1 MSATTTAPVARRE
14 STPLGSDPAVP
25 TSAIGGP
32 PPAGTR
38 HTPRMPEPWLA
49 AAHSKRSCDPARIDR
64 SSSWNGCGRTGQLHS
79 GHGSGRIDERGT
91 RDDEECPAEVG
102 MGGVARRRR
111 DRVRVPNRARSRSV
125 CVVIPALNEEEHL
138 PEAVDALAAQ
148 TVSPNQ
154 VIVAD
159 GGSTDRTAEIARAR
173 ECRVVR
179 GGLPG
184 MGRNNGAREAQGS
197 WLLFLDAD
205 VVVPPAALEQALE
218 VAEAGGLDGLS
229 CWFVPDSSGW
239 RVRLLHWVSAGYF
252 WLSTRLRWP
261 HSIGGFILVRR
272 ELHEAVGGFDES
284 VMVAEDQD
292 YARRISRLGRYAFV
306 RRPRVVISTRRF
318 RSDGFVRASARWLGI
333 ELHRILLGEV
343 RRPLF
348 RYFDEASG
356 KQGDAGG

>member
-1 MSATTTAPVARRE
+1 MIPVRVRYRYGTHKTFDLSMPGGAP
-14 STPLGSDPAVP
+14 P
-25 TSAIGGP
+25 TQSCEISLLADLHLVTG
-32 PPAGTR
+32 AG
-38 HTPRMPEPWLA
+38 
-49 AAHSKRSCDPARIDR
+49 
-64 SSSWNGCGRTGQLHS
+64 
-79 GHGSGRIDERGT
+79 
-91 RDDEECPAEVG
+91 EVG
-102 MGGVARRRR
+102 NCYLDTGR
-111 DRVRVPNRARSRSV
+111 DESASPDRERPGSV

-138 PEAVDALAAQ
+138 PAAVDALAAQ
-148 TVSPNQ
+148 TLSPGQ

-159 GGSTDRTAEIARAR
+159 GGSTDRTAEIALAR

-184 MGRNNGAREAQGS
+184 VGRNNGAREARDS

-205 VVVPPAALEQALE
+205 VVVPSTALEEALSI
-218 VAEAGGLDGLS
+218 AEAGGLDALS
-229 CWFVPDSSGW
+229 CWFVPDSAGW
-239 RVRLLHWVSAGYF
+239 RVRLMHWVSASYF

-284 VMVAEDQD
+284 VVVAEDQD
-292 YARRISRLGRYAFV
+292 YARRVSRAGRYAFV

-318 RSDGFVRASARWLGI
+318 RTDGFVRASARWVGI

-348 RYFDEASG
+348 RYFDGTTEQ
-356 KQGDAGG
+356 QGVARWLRR

>member
-1 MSATTTAPVARRE
+1 
-14 STPLGSDPAVP
+14 
-25 TSAIGGP
+25 
-32 PPAGTR
+32 
-38 HTPRMPEPWLA
+38 
-49 AAHSKRSCDPARIDR
+49 
-64 SSSWNGCGRTGQLHS
+64 
-79 GHGSGRIDERGT
+79 
-91 RDDEECPAEVG
+91 
-102 MGGVARRRR
+102 MGGLTRRRR
-111 DRVRVPNRARSRSV
+111 HRVRAPNRKRPGSV

-138 PEAVDALAAQ
+138 PEAVDAIAAQ
-148 TVSPNQ
+148 TLSPRQ

-184 MGRNNGAREAQGS
+184 VGRNNGAREAQAS

-205 VVVPPAALEQALE
+205 VVVPPGALEEALAI
-218 VAEAGGLDGLS
+218 AETGGFDALS
-229 CWFVPDSSGW
+229 CWFVPDSNGW
-239 RVRLLHWVSAGYF
+239 WVRLMHWVSAGYF

-284 VMVAEDQD
+284 VIVAEDQD
-292 YARRISRLGRYAFV
+292 YARRLSRMGRYAFV
-306 RRPRVVISTRRF
+306 SRPRVVISTRRF
-318 RSDGFVRASARWLGI
+318 RSEGFVRASARWLGI

-348 RYFDEASG
+348 RYFDDAPEQ
-356 KQGDAGG
+356 QGDARG